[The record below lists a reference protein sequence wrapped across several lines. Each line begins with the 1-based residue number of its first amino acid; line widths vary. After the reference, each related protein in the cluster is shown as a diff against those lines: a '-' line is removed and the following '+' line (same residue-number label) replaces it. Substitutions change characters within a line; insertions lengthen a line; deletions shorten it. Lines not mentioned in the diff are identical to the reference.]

1 MWESFVMM
9 IFLLYLLK
17 RPQKSNRSKVLIRKD
32 IEPVTPYT
40 SPVNAFSMMIENNV
54 SILPVVENNEVI
66 GVVKLEDVSK
76 VVLSRLN
83 ELEADNAELSQQ
95 LEFKEDYIGIVTHD
109 IQTPLHVISLS
120 CDFLLS
126 REDSFSDEERNFLER
141 ISRNSDNAMNIVENV
156 LRYAKVESGFNVATR
171 QHPLTMF

>member
-1 MWESFVMM
+1 
-9 IFLLYLLK
+9 
-17 RPQKSNRSKVLIRKD
+17 
-32 IEPVTPYT
+32 
-40 SPVNAFSMMIENNV
+40 MMIENNV

-126 REDSFSDEERNFLER
+126 REDSFSDEERNFLE
-141 ISRNSDNAMNIVENV
+141 E
-156 LRYAKVESGFNVATR
+156 
-171 QHPLTMF
+171 